1 MRMRREEV
9 GMMEVR
15 RELEGFSVIHRRGH
29 LTALD
34 PSVCLGGR
42 TDQ

>member
-1 MRMRREEV
+1 MEARKELGAGRR
-9 GMMEVR
+9 
-15 RELEGFSVIHRRGH
+15 GFSVNHRRGH

-34 PSVCLGGR
+34 PSVCLRGR